1 MSKVNII
8 YWTGT
13 GNTESMA
20 NLIAEGAKEK
30 GADVNLINV
39 SSASEADVKDAD
51 VVALGSP
58 AMGAEVIEESEMEP
72 FVESISG
79 VVSGKKIALFGSYG
93 WGDGE
98 WMRSWVERMEG
109 YGANLVNDGLIV
121 NEAPEGESEEECKNL
136 GKELA
141 SC

>member
-1 MSKVNII
+1 MQRALKKN
-8 YWTGT
+8 
-13 GNTESMA
+13 
-20 NLIAEGAKEK
+20 

-79 VVSGKKIALFGSYG
+79 VCLQVKTCLIWFL
-93 WGDGE
+93 
-98 WMRSWVERMEG
+98 WMG
-109 YGANLVNDGLIV
+109 
-121 NEAPEGESEEECKNL
+121 
-136 GKELA
+136 
-141 SC
+141 